1 MRKSILTLVLTLLA
15 GVLFAQQ
22 PARVAVAD
30 GTLEGINESG
40 IKTFKGV
47 PFAAPPV
54 GDLRWK
60 APQPVEKWQGVRQA
74 KEFGPNP
81 MQENIFGDMNFGT
94 KKMSEVAEDA
104 LTIVGCY

>member
-22 PARVAVAD
+22 PARVAVAE

-74 KEFGPNP
+74 KEFAG
-81 MQENIFGDMNFGT
+81 EYLRRH
-94 KKMSEVAEDA
+94 ELRYEEDERR
-104 LTIVGCY
+104 LSVS

>member
-1 MRKSILTLVLTLLA
+1 MRKTFLTFVLTLLA

-22 PARVAVAD
+22 PVRVAVAE

-60 APQPVEKWQGVRQA
+60 APQPVEK
-74 KEFGPNP
+74 
-81 MQENIFGDMNFGT
+81 
-94 KKMSEVAEDA
+94 
-104 LTIVGCY
+104 

>member
-1 MRKSILTLVLTLLA
+1 MRKTFLTFVLTLLA

-22 PARVAVAD
+22 PARVAVAE

-60 APQPVEKWQGVRQA
+60 APQPWRNGGACA
-74 KEFGPNP
+74 KPKISVP
-81 MQENIFGDMNFGT
+81 TLCRRISSAT
-94 KKMSEVAEDA
+94 
-104 LTIVGCY
+104 